1 MLGNSSFAALNLA
14 FPFVIINFALADL
27 IGVGSA
33 VPISV
38 NLGRKQEEEANNIF
52 SCSCLMIVVT
62 GAATGGL
69 LYVLAPALIGMMG
82 AEGDTALLAVR
93 YLRVYAVCSPV
104 TTIVFAMD
112 NYLRICGKI
121 RFSMFLNILMSVMS
135 AGLEAL
141 FLFVFRTDI
150 RGAALG
156 TCLSMMICAVIAT
169 APFAAKNCSFVFAG
183 PGFTADLSVK
193 SSLVEAPIFST
204 TLRAG

>member
-1 MLGNSSFAALNLA
+1 MCWEIPLLRRSISP
-14 FPFVIINFALADL
+14 FPFVIVNFALADL

-62 GAATGGL
+62 GAATGAL

-82 AEGDTALLAVR
+82 AEGNTALLAVR

-121 RFSMFLNILMSVMS
+121 RFSMFLNILMSVLS
-135 AGLEAL
+135 AGLI
-141 FLFVFRTDI
+141 DI
-150 RGAALG
+150 RIVARISGARR
-156 TCLSMMICAVIAT
+156 S
-169 APFAAKNCSFVFAG
+169 APVSA
-183 PGFTADLSVK
+183 
-193 SSLVEAPIFST
+193 
-204 TLRAG
+204 